1 VGKDPE
7 CLLAQ
12 KVFEQGHNAGRT
24 QPSNTRQG
32 IYAAAPSGF
41 LLASINT
48 NDPVAMAGML
58 RRALDKWNA
67 MTPFERKSSEDV
79 TAQTKEVRRPEA
91 LYPEDGLALRV
102 FSRDLPRENLPKDWR
117 GSAWN
122 QDYAWFRRSEVRSML
137 PMTLTR
143 GQVQRV
149 PDTLIR
155 RLVRFNFVDNVRGQ
169 TPPLMDKDIVRA
181 ELNAE
186 IVGASG
192 GSVDVVFRGR
202 SRTEA
207 AGKWAVAGY
216 RDMNSPSE
224 QRLYI
229 DLELYGRAKFSTTTE
244 QFTSFEMAALGTR
257 YGATQYNGRT
267 DDIGPAPIGYALVK
281 AAKTSAERVA
291 PAHYYAYGWR

>member
-1 VGKDPE
+1 
-7 CLLAQ
+7 
-12 KVFEQGHNAGRT
+12 
-24 QPSNTRQG
+24 
-32 IYAAAPSGF
+32 
-41 LLASINT
+41 
-48 NDPVAMAGML
+48 MAGML

-79 TAQTKEVRRPEA
+79 AAKTAEVKRPEA

-102 FSRDLPRENLPKDWR
+102 FSRDLPRENQAKDWR

-122 QDYAWFRRSEVRSML
+122 QDYASFRKAEVRSML
-137 PMTLTR
+137 PSNLQR
-143 GQVQRV
+143 GQIQRV
-149 PDTLIR
+149 PDVLIR

-169 TPPLMDKDIVRA
+169 TPPLNDKDIVRA
-181 ELNAE
+181 ELTAE
-186 IVGASG
+186 VVGVSNET
-192 GSVDVVFRGR
+192 VEVVFRGK

-207 AGKWAVAGY
+207 VGKWAVAGY
-216 RDMNSPSE
+216 RDMNSPTE

-229 DLELYGRAKFSTTTE
+229 ELELYGRAKFSTSTE
-244 QFTSFEMAALGTR
+244 RFTSFEMAALGTR

-281 AAKTSAERVA
+281 ASNTSAERVA